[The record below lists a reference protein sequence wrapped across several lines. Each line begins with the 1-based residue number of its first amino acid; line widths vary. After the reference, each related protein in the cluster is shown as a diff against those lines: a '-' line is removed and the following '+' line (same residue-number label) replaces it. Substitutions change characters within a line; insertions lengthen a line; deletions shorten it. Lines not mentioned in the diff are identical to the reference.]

1 MDDPRKLTMLSLLMI
16 SLMLFCRGY
25 LLCVALEEKF
35 RWVCV
40 AIRSLIPSSSNV

>member
-25 LLCVALEEKF
+25 SVW
-35 RWVCV
+35 RW
-40 AIRSLIPSSSNV
+40 RKSSGGYV